1 MVISGEVELVVSL
14 ALVAIAA
21 FIFWRFGIYGAQDH
35 EWVRAFGYSFRWPL
49 QPPRY
54 VQIWFVI
61 ALVLLIAGMFL
72 FIHALPRLRQYGL
85 WGLF

>member
-1 MVISGEVELVVSL
+1 MVVSL

-35 EWVRAFGYSFRWPL
+35 EWVRAFGYSFRWAL

-61 ALVLLIAGMFL
+61 AVVLLIAGMFL